1 MAEWIEI
8 LKNRRIGLLF
18 SSPLAM
24 AEWIEIQLLLISQ
37 LLRRSPLAMAEW
49 IEIQLLRVLVA
60 DLFVSASDGGVD

>member
-8 LKNRRIGLLF
+8 YLYRLYN
-18 SSPLAM
+18 LA
-24 AEWIEIQLLLISQ
+24 L
-37 LLRRSPLAMAEW
+37 RSPLAMAEW